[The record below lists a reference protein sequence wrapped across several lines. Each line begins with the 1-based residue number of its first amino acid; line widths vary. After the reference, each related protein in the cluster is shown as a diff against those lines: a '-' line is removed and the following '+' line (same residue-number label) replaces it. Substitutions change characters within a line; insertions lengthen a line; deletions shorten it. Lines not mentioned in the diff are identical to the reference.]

1 MTVAPEPRAAKP
13 EDASRVAD
21 ILAEA
26 FVDDPV
32 MNWMLGDARRIP
44 DLFGILT
51 KYAYLKNG
59 FGDVVGDRGATLW
72 LPSSVRLRFSKWR
85 QFELAARIFASNGFS
100 GVRRLTS
107 TGSILGANHPRIPH
121 YYLFAVGVRRSA
133 QGAGL
138 GGALVRAGLARAD
151 ADGAAA
157 YLENSKP
164 RNTPLY
170 ERLGFEPKQWLP
182 LPQGAPPLLAMLR
195 PAAQAGGAP

>member
-1 MTVAPEPRAAKP
+1 MTVAPEPRAAKQD
-13 EDASRVAD
+13 DASQVAD
-21 ILAEA
+21 ILTEA
-26 FVDDPV
+26 FSDDPV
-32 MNWMLGDARRIP
+32 MNWMLGDARRIR
-44 DLFGILT
+44 DLFCILT
-51 KYAYLKNG
+51 KYAYLKSG
-59 FGDVVGDRGATLW
+59 FGDVVGDRGAALW
-72 LPSSVRLRFSKWR
+72 LPASVRLRFSAWR
-85 QFELAARIFASNGFS
+85 QIELAARVFASNGFS

-107 TGSILGANHPRIPH
+107 TGEVLGANHPPIPH

-157 YLENSKP
+157 YLENSNP

-170 ERLGFEPKQWLP
+170 ERLGFQSKQMLP

-195 PAAQAGGAP
+195 PAAQSRSAP